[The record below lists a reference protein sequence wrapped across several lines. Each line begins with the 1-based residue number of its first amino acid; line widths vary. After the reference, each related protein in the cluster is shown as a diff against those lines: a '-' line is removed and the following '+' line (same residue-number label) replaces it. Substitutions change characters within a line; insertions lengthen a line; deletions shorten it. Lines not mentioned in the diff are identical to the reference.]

1 MIPFM
6 VCLIRGIKCIPSAY
20 QASPLSVRVR
30 CRLIPYAK
38 APPFP
43 FSFCYSGS
51 MNLRRN
57 GGTEGGFLFASLLG
71 QPADELGDLV
81 SHADKLGDELLGGDA
96 GDPRYDGGD
105 L

>member
-1 MIPFM
+1 
-6 VCLIRGIKCIPSAY
+6 
-20 QASPLSVRVR
+20 
-30 CRLIPYAK
+30 
-38 APPFP
+38 
-43 FSFCYSGS
+43 